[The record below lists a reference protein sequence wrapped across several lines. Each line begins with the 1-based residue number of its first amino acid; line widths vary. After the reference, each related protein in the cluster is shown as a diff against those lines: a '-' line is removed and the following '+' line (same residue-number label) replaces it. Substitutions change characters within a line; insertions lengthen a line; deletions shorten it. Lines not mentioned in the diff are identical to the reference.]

1 MEKTAKKKIDINQLK
16 NLLIESFTNIEKD
29 NSIPVEDKISTII
42 HTTSIGCA
50 IIAVQPIP
58 FADALILT
66 PIQMVMIGH
75 MTNIMKADALKKA
88 IESGD
93 EERIKKVNL
102 DTKDI
107 LLTISSAIGV
117 GFLAQQGILGLYKT
131 VVPFIAGVTTIPMV
145 YAATFAIGKVA
156 QLVISKQL
164 KNEKIS
170 KDKIKSAYKTIVKEK
185 EKEIKEKDID
195 LNTLNDEME
204 AISKK
209 NQSYKDEINQLK
221 LALEHMNSKIEEAY
235 SQKNHLVSILQDNYE
250 ISNTIISAVQYA
262 KKTIDISI
270 YDISEYDLLELLG
283 KKSKEGVEVRIVTDY
298 NKTIGNFSNN
308 INKKYGSSQNYYGK
322 RTVNNIKNCFIQKNT
337 IVKMYGNSQRG
348 IEGINH
354 QKDIIVDRQNFISGS
369 ANFTRAAFSKNK
381 ETVFFVRDEYLIQQ
395 KLKYFEELFNSDE
408 VELLDKRLLN

>member
-75 MTNIMKADALKKA
+75 MTNIMKADA
-88 IESGD
+88 
-93 EERIKKVNL
+93 
-102 DTKDI
+102 

-209 NQSYKDEINQLK
+209 
-221 LALEHMNSKIEEAY
+221 
-235 SQKNHLVSILQDNYE
+235 
-250 ISNTIISAVQYA
+250 ISHI
-262 KKTIDISI
+262 KM
-270 YDISEYDLLELLG
+270 
-283 KKSKEGVEVRIVTDY
+283 KST
-298 NKTIGNFSNN
+298 N
-308 INKKYGSSQNYYGK
+308 
-322 RTVNNIKNCFIQKNT
+322 
-337 IVKMYGNSQRG
+337 
-348 IEGINH
+348 
-354 QKDIIVDRQNFISGS
+354 
-369 ANFTRAAFSKNK
+369 
-381 ETVFFVRDEYLIQQ
+381 
-395 KLKYFEELFNSDE
+395 
-408 VELLDKRLLN
+408 